1 MKKRNS
7 LFLAGMLTGIIGT
20 SAVFLA
26 VQFKAEKN
34 VPERPAV
41 APAPYA
47 AEFFPPLYTRTQ
59 CRKWIRYVEHLMKK
73 GYNHTNWDMAM
84 AAGLESFL
92 RMTELHLLA
101 NERARSLAGA
111 KQDAFV
117 AKHKKWVELWEKQSR
132 EPPRDPDG
140 NLIEGTMAIPIQ
152 AGHPGYLIEQYIK
165 KSPEWTEFVHSSEN
179 ENSNQKKGAVK

>member
-47 AEFFPPLYTRTQ
+47 AEFFPRSIPGRNA
-59 CRKWIRYVEHLMKK
+59 EN
-73 GYNHTNWDMAM
+73 GSAM
-84 AAGLESFL
+84 W
-92 RMTELHLLA
+92 
-101 NERARSLAGA
+101 N
-111 KQDAFV
+111 
-117 AKHKKWVELWEKQSR
+117 
-132 EPPRDPDG
+132 
-140 NLIEGTMAIPIQ
+140 I
-152 AGHPGYLIEQYIK
+152 
-165 KSPEWTEFVHSSEN
+165 
-179 ENSNQKKGAVK
+179 